1 MEIPLE
7 IVGTILNSHHIGHQ
21 VRVSD
26 DSENTGGFLIF
37 EWWRGSNGPN
47 AGNAFDSW
55 VENREDLEKYFQESG
70 WEVKWIR

>member
-1 MEIPLE
+1 MEIPVE
-7 IVGTILNSHHIGHQ
+7 IVGTILNSQHVGHQ

-37 EWWRGSNGPN
+37 EWWQGSDGPN

-55 VENREDLEKYFQESG
+55 VKNREDLAGFFQESG
-70 WEVKWIR
+70 WEVKWSK